1 MDEAT
6 LNMINEINKKRKAN
20 GDDEIIINNE
30 NFKNSK
36 LEQNSKLNSAQNF
49 AQNPQN
55 HKEIK
60 KSDIEAVA
68 IGHFDGLH
76 KGHKELIKRLGENGA
91 LIIIESDKATLTPK
105 QRREEYASVPCFYYD
120 LKNIKN
126 LRGDYFIG
134 LLRRDFKNLKR
145 IVVGYDFKFGKDR
158 GWDKHDLGRIFDG
171 EVIVVSEF
179 CFDGLGVHSS
189 AIRRFLSDGDI
200 YRANRLLGREYS
212 VEGEVIKGQ
221 GIGKNELYPTLNLII
236 YPYATPKDGVYAT
249 RTRIDDKTYTSITFI
264 GTRVSTDGLFSIENH
279 IIDENLQ
286 NTPKNIR
293 ICFVEKIRDNMKF
306 YDLKDLKSQ
315 IAKDIEIAKNVAKT
329 CDLTLT
335 QNSTHLRD
343 LS

>member
-20 GDDEIIINNE
+20 GDDEIMINNE

-76 KGHKELIKRLGENGA
+76 KGHKELIKRLGANGA

-105 QRREEYASVPCFYYD
+105 HRREEYASVPCFYYD

-134 LLRRDFKNLKR
+134 LLRRDFKNLRR

-249 RTRIDDKTYTSITFI
+249 RTRIGDKTYTSITFI

-343 LS
+343 LN